1 MNYLPRLLA
10 ALLLTTCASSAF
22 ALDCKN
28 ALSTPEINECAS
40 IEQKKVEDKL
50 NKVYQRIVKS
60 VDNAEAKKSLVE
72 AQRAWVKFRDADCK
86 AVYQKWIEGTIRG
99 VMFTGCMQNRAE
111 TRIKEL
117 EDYDGQN

>member
-1 MNYLPRLLA
+1 MIYLPRLLA
-10 ALLLTTCASSAF
+10 GLLLTVCAGSSF

-28 ALSTPEINECAS
+28 AVSTPEINECAS

-50 NKVYQRIVKS
+50 NKVYQRVIKS
-60 VDNAEAKKSLVE
+60 VDKAEAKKSLVE
-72 AQRAWVKFRDADCK
+72 AQRAWVKFREADCN
-86 AVYQKWIEGTIRG
+86 AVYQKWIDGTIRG

-117 EDYDGQN
+117 EDYDGPN